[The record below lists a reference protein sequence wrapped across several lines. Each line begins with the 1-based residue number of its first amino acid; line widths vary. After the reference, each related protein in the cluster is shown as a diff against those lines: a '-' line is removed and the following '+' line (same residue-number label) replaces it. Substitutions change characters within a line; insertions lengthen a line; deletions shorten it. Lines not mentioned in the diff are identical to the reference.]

1 MPRLQLALAALAAA
15 LVVAPASA
23 RAAAPPNDGAA
34 SPTPLAF
41 GAGAAVAQ
49 STLEATSGSEP
60 GTGSAPAGCAR
71 MGRTVWFRLRGNG
84 HALQVSTA
92 GSSVDTVVAIY
103 ASPTPAD
110 GNRVACNDDVGGGDN
125 KSRATASATVR
136 GNTYLVQVGSKIQPA
151 CSLPADS
158 CANGGSLKVT
168 AEGIP
173 RPGNDDRGAAAPL
186 ATGVPA
192 TADNTGG
199 TSEPGETLGCGA
211 TPYAATV
218 WFRWVAP
225 APGTPS
231 FNASAVFPGAAGG
244 PVMAVYQGSTATPL
258 GCGAAQVALTGPVAA
273 GDTLLVQVGA
283 AGADGPGLGEGT
295 ITVQAALRA
304 AGRRRGR
311 LRPAAR
317 LQRRERPDLPER
329 RGPAGRRDR
338 PGLQRRG
345 RGRPRPRSRRRRPAA
360 GLPRR
365 SARHPPR
372 RPRQAARRD
381 RSGLRRRRRAPPAR
395 SARRSSGFSS
405 TFPEERV
412 SRFTDLHLKDAVKGE
427 VAKVSCKGPGCPRGK
442 AAKTRVRR
450 ARRTLSI
457 LGPLR
462 GAELGRGAVVTVRL
476 TAPGAIGRMARWTVL
491 GTKVPKRVDRCLV
504 PGAEAPGR
512 VLLTRRT

>member
-173 RPGNDDRGAAAPL
+173 RPGNDDRGAAAAL

-244 PVMAVYQGSTATPL
+244 PVMAVYRGSAATPL

-295 ITVQAALRA
+295 ITVQAALAPLDGDGDGFAPPRDCNDA
-304 AGRRRGR
+304 NGLISPNAVDLPGDGIDQDCNGQDAVDLDRDRDGVARPQDCRDDRPDIHPGARDKPRDGIDQDCAGGDARLPR
-311 LRPAAR
+311 LRT
-317 LQRRERPDLPER
+317 
-329 RGPAGRRDR
+329 
-338 PGLQRRG
+338 
-345 RGRPRPRSRRRRPAA
+345 SIV
-360 GLPRR
+360 
-365 SARHPPR
+365 
-372 RPRQAARRD
+372 
-381 RSGLRRRRRAPPAR
+381 
-395 SARRSSGFSS
+395 GFSS
-405 TFPEERV
+405 TFPDERV

-476 TAPGAIGRMARWTVL
+476 TAPGALGRMARWTVR
-491 GTKVPKRVDRCLV
+491 GTKVPKRIDRCLV
-504 PGAEAPGR
+504 PGAKRPAACS
-512 VLLTRRT
+512 